1 MFFVD
6 LPSTR
11 KKNKDINPGSNNA
24 NDHIPK
30 ATVQLR
36 YLNAT
41 STSCYI
47 FFMADVEL
55 ELFKT
60 TGMEISYQFQEK
72 AKKILTFLPLIGICH
87 I

>member
-11 KKNKDINPGSNNA
+11 KKNKDINPGGNNA

-41 STSCYI
+41 STSC
-47 FFMADVEL
+47 
-55 ELFKT
+55 
-60 TGMEISYQFQEK
+60 
-72 AKKILTFLPLIGICH
+72 
-87 I
+87 